1 MMIDERRRRMI
12 EVDGRASSVMGGR
25 RRPGDDGRYFISLFF
40 VSGLVHGGIREGHLL
55 TTFHFY
61 SSRTRQ

>member
-12 EVDGRASSVMGGR
+12 EVDGRASSVRGGR
-25 RRPGDDGRYFISLFF
+25 RRPGDDGRYFYFSFF
-40 VSGLVHGGIREGHLL
+40 SGLVHGGIREGHLL
-55 TTFHFY
+55 TTFHFC